1 MDAGV
6 DRLYKNKHFPPVNL
20 NPKPNAINPSDAPVT
35 VPNTAHPS
43 LDGPSPSTFSELINL
58 FSSLSIPPAPPET
71 KGSPPPPCPIS
82 FLPPEILTHILK
94 YCAAADVA
102 SFAHLALVSKRFA
115 YLVATEDRLWK
126 DVCLDDFQGFA
137 AMHYSWNCT
146 VSGKALPLE
155 DTLLPDLESASDPID
170 APEANSLSLDSS
182 NTITIPVPTPNHLL
196 NSNFPNYRAMF
207 RTRPRIRF
215 GGCYIST
222 VNYTRPGASSLSQI
236 SWNVPVHIV
245 TYFRYLRFFR
255 DGTCISLLTTSEP
268 IDVVHHICRENMPS
282 HPTTSTTANTTAI
295 ATASINNSTA
305 PIPISPVMKNALRGR
320 WKLTGPD
327 NNNHLPLNTTT
338 PFTKTTTHHHKS
350 TTTEPEGA
358 IDIETEGV
366 DADKYVYKMQLAFH
380 SAGRGGGGVPRNNKL
395 VWKGFWSY
403 NRLTDDW
410 AEFGLRNDR
419 PFFWSRVGSWGV
431 GG

>member
-6 DRLYKNKHFPPVNL
+6 DRLYKNKHFPPSNL
-20 NPKPNAINPSDAPVT
+20 NLRPNNINPSDDPVT
-35 VPNTAHPS
+35 VPNTAHHS
-43 LDGPSPSTFSELINL
+43 LDGPSSSTISELIDL
-58 FSSLSIPPAPPET
+58 FSSLSIPPAPPQT
-71 KGSPPPPCPIS
+71 DGSPPPPCPIS
-82 FLPPEILTHILK
+82 YLPPEIVNHILK
-94 YCAAADVA
+94 DCAMADVA
-102 SFAHLALVSKRFA
+102 SCAHLALICKRFA
-115 YLVATEDRLWK
+115 YLIATEDQLWK
-126 DVCLDDFQGFA
+126 GICLDAFQGFA

-146 VSGKALPLE
+146 VSGRPLLLDEALFPNLGSTFDSAHE
-155 DTLLPDLESASDPID
+155 SEAKTLPP
-170 APEANSLSLDSS
+170 DSS
-182 NTITIPVPTPNHLL
+182 NTINAPAPTPSYLL

-268 IDVVHHICRENMPS
+268 IDVVHHICRENMSSQPNGGGGGS
-282 HPTTSTTANTTAI
+282 NGGNFPVA
-295 ATASINNSTA
+295 
-305 PIPISPVMKNALRGR
+305 VMKNALRGR

-327 NNNHLPLNTTT
+327 LPSNNN
-338 PFTKTTTHHHKS
+338 S
-350 TTTEPEGA
+350 TANQQSTEPEGA

-366 DADKYVYKMQLAFH
+366 DADKYVYKMRLGFR
-380 SAGRGGGGVPRNNKL
+380 SAGRGGVPRNNKL

-419 PFFWSRVGSWGV
+419 PFFWSRVGSYGM
-431 GG
+431 GE

>member
-6 DRLYKNKHFPPVNL
+6 DRLYKNKHFPPSNL
-20 NPKPNAINPSDAPVT
+20 NSKTNDINPSDAPIT
-35 VPNTAHPS
+35 VPNTAHHS
-43 LDGPSPSTFSELINL
+43 LNGPSSSTISELIAL
-58 FSSLSIPPAPPET
+58 FSSVSIPPAPPEIE
-71 KGSPPPPCPIS
+71 GSPPPPCPIS
-82 FLPPEILTHILK
+82 CLPPEILTHILK
-94 YCAAADVA
+94 YCAGADVA
-102 SFAHLALVSKRFA
+102 SFAHLALVCKRLA
-115 YLVATEDRLWK
+115 YLIATEDQLWK
-126 DVCLDDFQGFA
+126 GVCLDAFQGFA

-146 VSGKALPLE
+146 VSGNPLPL
-155 DTLLPDLESASDPID
+155 DHALLPDIESASDPVD
-170 APEANSLSLDSS
+170 APEPKNLSPDPSNS
-182 NTITIPVPTPNHLL
+182 ITIPAPSPSYLL
-196 NSNFPNYRAMF
+196 NSKFPNYRAMF

-282 HPTTSTTANTTAI
+282 HPTSSNGSGSGSGNGSSNAG
-295 ATASINNSTA
+295 INNGTA
-305 PIPISPVMKNALRGR
+305 PIAGVMKNALRGR

-327 NNNHLPLNTTT
+327 NNLPLLTTT
-338 PFTKTTTHHHKS
+338 TLLTNNPTHQPTS
-350 TTTEPEGA
+350 TTTKPEGA

-366 DADKYVYKMQLAFH
+366 DADKYVYKMQLGFR
-380 SAGRGGGGVPRNNKL
+380 SVGRGGVPRNNKL

-419 PFFWSRVGSWGV
+419 PFFWSRVGGFGV
-431 GG
+431 GE

>member
-6 DRLYKNKHFPPVNL
+6 DRLYKNKHFPPSNL
-20 NPKPNAINPSDAPVT
+20 NSKPTDINPSDAPVT
-35 VPNTAHPS
+35 VPNTAHHS
-43 LDGPSPSTFSELINL
+43 LNGPSSSTISELIAL

-71 KGSPPPPCPIS
+71 EGSPPPPCPIS
-82 FLPPEILTHILK
+82 CLPPEILTYILK

-102 SFAHLALVSKRFA
+102 SFAHLALVCKRFA
-115 YLVATEDRLWK
+115 YLVATEDQLWK
-126 DVCLDDFQGFA
+126 GICLDDFQGFA
-137 AMHYSWNCT
+137 AMHYSWNCM
-146 VSGKALPLE
+146 VSGKPLPLD
-155 DTLLPDLESASDPID
+155 DTLLPDPESAFDPID
-170 APEANSLSLDSS
+170 APEAKIPSPGSS
-182 NTITIPVPTPNHLL
+182 NTITIPAPTSNHLL
-196 NSNFPNYRAMF
+196 NSNFSNYRAMF
-207 RTRPRIRF
+207 RSRPRIRF

-282 HPTTSTTANTTAI
+282 HHTTATATTTTTS
-295 ATASINNSTA
+295 NNGTA
-305 PIPISPVMKNALRGR
+305 PIAPVMKNALKGR

-327 NNNHLPLNTTT
+327 NHLPLTTT
-338 PFTKTTTHHHKS
+338 TTTHPKPP
-350 TTTEPEGA
+350 TEPEGA

-366 DADKYVYKMQLAFH
+366 DADKYVYKMQLGFR
-380 SAGRGGGGVPRNNKL
+380 SAGRGGVPRNNKL

-419 PFFWSRVGSWGV
+419 PFFWSRVGSYGM
-431 GG
+431 GE